1 MSYPP
6 IFTSDGI
13 TVDVNTYEEIKP
25 VDFVKNWIYIWF
37 NPWTNETMRVKI
49 TDIDNDGIITYK
61 NKTSEDDIDD
71 SEWEASGLRAFRL
84 LSPSTKPPLPRP
96 SRQPKSTPSKGGTK
110 RRRNKKSRK
119 SRRIV

>member
-61 NKTSEDDIDD
+61 NKTYEVDNS
-71 SEWEASGLRAFRL
+71 
-84 LSPSTKPPLPRP
+84 
-96 SRQPKSTPSKGGTK
+96 
-110 RRRNKKSRK
+110 
-119 SRRIV
+119 